1 MSAGTPEPASEE
13 AERSLMAR
21 AAWLAFA
28 AGMTHSEAAKRL
40 HIPSFKVQR
49 LIARATREGLIHV
62 FVNSPVAECVRLEHE
77 LRARYGL
84 AECVVAPDLGEE
96 ALPLKSLAPAGAGL
110 LMRVIQEGAHPIIGL
125 GHGRTLTAIVD
136 HLPRIPAQ
144 HVSFVALLGG
154 LTTSFSADP
163 YDVIHRIS
171 YRTGT
176 AGYFLPLPFFANSAT
191 DRAVMLSQY
200 GVSHVMDLAR
210 RSTFC
215 LVGIGTSTGDGFLAT
230 SGAIG
235 AAELRELD
243 RLGARSE
250 IMGYFHDV
258 EGRLVETE
266 ISRRIVTLT
275 YEELSGRKLVAA
287 AGGADKI
294 EAIRSVLKSGLLS
307 GFVTDEAT
315 AAQLAGE
322 KTEIVT
328 VMRSRANRKRSGS
341 QARSGLRPG
350 RVAALDSGEG

>member
-1 MSAGTPEPASEE
+1 
-13 AERSLMAR
+13 MAR

-28 AGMTHSEAAKRL
+28 GGMTHSEAAKRL

-49 LIARATREGLIHV
+49 LIARATREGLIRV

-77 LRARYGL
+77 LRAHYGL
-84 AECVVAPDLGEE
+84 AECVVAPDLGED
-96 ALPLKSLAPAGAGL
+96 ALPLKTLAPAGAEL
-110 LMRVIQEGAHPIIGL
+110 LMRVIQQGSHRIIGL

-136 HLPRIPAQ
+136 HLPRIAAQ
-144 HVSFVALLGG
+144 NVSFVALLGG

-171 YRTGT
+171 YRTGS
-176 AGYFLPLPFFANSAT
+176 AGYFLPMPFFANSAK

-235 AAELRELD
+235 AAELRELE
-243 RLGARSE
+243 RLDACSE
-250 IMGYFHDV
+250 IMGYFHDA

-275 YEELSGRKLVAA
+275 YEELSGRQLVAA

-294 EAIRSVLKSGLLS
+294 AAIRSVLKSGLLS

-315 AAQLAGE
+315 AARLTGE
-322 KTEIVT
+322 KTETVI
-328 VMRSRANRKRSGS
+328 VMRGRANRKRVAP
-341 QARSGLRPG
+341 QAKLERRPR
-350 RVAALDSGEG
+350 RVAAASESGDT